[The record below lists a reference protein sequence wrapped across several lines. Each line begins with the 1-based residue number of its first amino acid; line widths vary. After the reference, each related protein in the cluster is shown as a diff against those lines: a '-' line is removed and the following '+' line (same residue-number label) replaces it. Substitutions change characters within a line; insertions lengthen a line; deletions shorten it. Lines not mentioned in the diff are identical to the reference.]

1 LEPIHTGFGGGGG
14 YSGVATTSV
23 APSAP
28 KPHVTGSKG
37 RRPFAGPGQRP
48 GLPIRLTFRRSDAIR
63 LLNSSL
69 ELDVNDA
76 LPLWESPLRSIDVVE
91 LGLSGAGYIANRQIS
106 TAIFMAQHL
115 QKPILVEGPAGVG
128 KTELAKS
135 VASWLKLPLIRM
147 QCYEGLDESKA
158 LYEWKY
164 GKQLLYT
171 QILKDKIN
179 SVIGDADDLAT
190 ALDKLHAFGDV
201 FFSKQFLE
209 PRPLLR
215 SLQEPRGSV
224 LLIDEIDKSDQEFE
238 AFLLE
243 ILSDYQV
250 TIPEIGTVEA
260 LVPPIVLLTSNSTRD
275 LGDALKRRC
284 LHLHIGF
291 PDARLEAK
299 IIASRVPGIDAR
311 LLKQLVSFV
320 QQLRALDLKKAPSV
334 SETIDWAKIMLLLH
348 TSVLDVDLV
357 RDTLNVLLKFE
368 ADIEAAGKQLAGM
381 THKARQDA
389 GVG

>member
-1 LEPIHTGFGGGGG
+1 
-14 YSGVATTSV
+14 
-23 APSAP
+23 
-28 KPHVTGSKG
+28 
-37 RRPFAGPGQRP
+37 
-48 GLPIRLTFRRSDAIR
+48 
-63 LLNSSL
+63 
-69 ELDVNDA
+69 
-76 LPLWESPLRSIDVVE
+76 
-91 LGLSGAGYIANRQIS
+91 LSGAGYIASQQIA
-106 TAIFMAQHL
+106 TAVYIADHL

-135 VASWLKLPLIRM
+135 VATWLGLPLIRM

-171 QILKDKIN
+171 QILKDKIS
-179 SVIGDADDLAT
+179 SVIGEADGLAA
-190 ALDKLHAFGDV
+190 ALNKLHDFGDI
-201 FFSKQFLE
+201 FFSKNFLE

-215 SLQEPRGSV
+215 ALEEPGGAV

-250 TIPEIGTVEA
+250 TIPEIGTVHA
-260 LVPPIVLLTSNSTRD
+260 IIPPIVLLTSNSTRD

-291 PDARLEAK
+291 PDEKLEAQ
-299 IIASRVPGIDAR
+299 IIASRVPGIDGR

-320 QQLRALDLKKAPSV
+320 QQLRALDLKKVPSV
-334 SETIDWAKIMLLLH
+334 SETIDWARVLVLLH
-348 TSVLDVDLV
+348 TAVLDVELV
-357 RDTLNVLLKFE
+357 RNTLNVLLKFE
-368 ADIEAAGKQLAGM
+368 ADIEAANKQIAGL
-381 THKARQDA
+381 THKARADA
-389 GVG
+389 GVGV